1 MIMVGKRKIKTKIF
15 AIVLICTLMIAQTTF
30 VQAGVVRTAAFQG
43 ESNITNSV
51 NYSNCTI
58 TVSASCMGKVAS
70 GWAYAYGDID
80 NIVGCTYE
88 FFDMDGF
95 HENGVL
101 VNSLLLPGYTSWSE
115 SNWFTN
121 KTVAYSAVEY

>member
-1 MIMVGKRKIKTKIF
+1 MMISRKTKKKTF
-15 AIVLICTLMIAQTTF
+15 ALVLICTLILAQTTF
-30 VQAGVVRTAAFQG
+30 VQAGVVRTAAYQG
-43 ESNITNSV
+43 ESNIQNSV
-51 NYSNCTI
+51 NTSGCTI
-58 TVSASCMGKVAS
+58 TVSASCIGKTAS
-70 GWAYAYGDID
+70 GWASATGNLD

-95 HENGVL
+95 HETGVL
-101 VNSLLLPGYTSWSE
+101 VNSYFLPGYTSWSE